1 MDRRLLLFLALASV
15 FMAGNAM
22 AATDLSHAD
31 TSVQGLLDLVLQQS
45 HQWSAKLYDYAI
57 RLFWLLASIQFIW
70 TFMPLVMKQA
80 DFGEIVGELLRF
92 VLVIGFFLA
101 VMKYSVEWST
111 AIVDSF
117 RDAAASAS
125 GLGRALEPGDML
137 AVALDFGRTMVEGI
151 SVFSPAKG
159 LLIAVCAILVLA
171 CFAFIAAFM
180 FVTLVEAYVIINA
193 SVLFLG
199 FGGSQWTRE
208 FAIAPMRFTV
218 AIGAKL
224 FVLTL
229 IVGLV
234 VQSAKQWLAAYTN
247 DEASL
252 MTMVG
257 LALVCCY
264 LTKTIPDLIGGM
276 ISGTSM
282 GGGSAIGGM
291 AVAGAAGA
299 AAAAATIA
307 TAGAAA
313 PAAAGAL
320 GAAGTGGAAG
330 AGVAGAGGIGGG
342 GLASAINSSFAG
354 GGAPAAAA
362 THGGAAAGLGAST
375 GGQAAAQGASSAGA
389 RVGGSAA
396 PQSPGT
402 APQQP
407 SSGVQQATKQ
417 AGRAA
422 QDRNDKDQQGAP
434 KGGVVGSGN
443 ALSQAANASAK
454 ALGVMTSMAVPG
466 MENAH
471 SLSLGAGSPASV
483 PDGASSTVPTNGAET
498 TVEAAQTESNVIRPS
513 SDESPATSRLASLNV
528 PGTASNNDN
537 SEK

>member
-1 MDRRLLLFLALASV
+1 MDTRLLLFLALASAFV
-15 FMAGNAM
+15 SGNAM
-22 AATDLSHAD
+22 AASDLSHAD
-31 TSVQGLLDLVLQQS
+31 TSMQGLLDLVLQQS
-45 HQWSAKLYDYAI
+45 HQWSGKLYDYAI

-92 VLVIGFFLA
+92 VLVVGFFLA
-101 VMKYSVEWST
+101 VMKYSVEWSS

-137 AVALDFGRTMVEGI
+137 AVALDFGRTMVKGI

-159 LLIAVCAILVLA
+159 LLIAACAILVLA

-180 FVTLVEAYVIINA
+180 FVTLVESYVIINA
-193 SVLFLG
+193 SVLFFG
-199 FGGSQWTRE
+199 FGGSQWTRD

-229 IVGLV
+229 IVGLI

-282 GGGSAIGGM
+282 SGGSAIGGM
-291 AVAGAAGA
+291 AAAGAAGA
-299 AAAAATIA
+299 AAAIATIA

-313 PAAAGAL
+313 PAVAGAL
-320 GAAGTGGAAG
+320 GAAGSSGAAG
-330 AGVAGAGGIGGG
+330 AGAAGAGG
-342 GLASAINSSFAG
+342 GLAGAINSSFAG
-354 GGAPAAAA
+354 
-362 THGGAAAGLGAST
+362 
-375 GGQAAAQGASSAGA
+375 ASSAGGA
-389 RVGGSAA
+389 APAVGGATPTGVGANTGGGAVAKTASSAGVKTGGGATTQSA
-396 PQSPGT
+396 P
-402 APQQP
+402 P
-407 SSGVQQATKQ
+407 SSGTQQAAKQ
-417 AGRAA
+417 AGKAS
-422 QDRNDKDQQGAP
+422 QSGDDNDQKATPKVGA
-434 KGGVVGSGN
+434 VSSGN
-443 ALSQAANASAK
+443 ALSQAANGGAK
-454 ALGVMTSMAVPG
+454 ALGVIASLTVPG

-471 SLSLGAGSPASV
+471 SASLGAGPPQPAHG
-483 PDGASSTVPTNGAET
+483 DSSSLKSATPTAEAPSM
-498 TVEAAQTESNVIRPS
+498 EFNVIRPDTNTS
-513 SDESPATSRLASLNV
+513 SNSGRSDVSNITS
-528 PGTASNNDN
+528 SNDQP
-537 SEK
+537 EK

>member
-1 MDRRLLLFLALASV
+1 MDTRLLLFLALASAFV
-15 FMAGNAM
+15 SGNAM
-22 AATDLSHAD
+22 AASDLSHAD

-45 HQWSAKLYDYAI
+45 HQWSGKLYDYAI
-57 RLFWLLASIQFIW
+57 RLFWLLTSIQFIW

-92 VLVIGFFLA
+92 VLVVGFFLA
-101 VMKYSVEWST
+101 VMKYSVEWSS

-125 GLGRALEPGDML
+125 GLERALEPGDML
-137 AVALDFGRTMVEGI
+137 AVALDFGRTMVKGI

-180 FVTLVEAYVIINA
+180 FVTLVESYVIINA
-193 SVLFLG
+193 SVLFFG
-199 FGGSQWTRE
+199 FSGSQWTRD

-218 AIGAKL
+218 AIGSKL

-229 IVGLV
+229 IVGLI

-291 AVAGAAGA
+291 AAAGAAGA
-299 AAAAATIA
+299 AAAIATIA

-320 GAAGTGGAAG
+320 GAAGSSGAAGAAG
-330 AGVAGAGGIGGG
+330 AGGISSG
-342 GLASAINSSFAG
+342 GLAGAINSSFAG
-354 GGAPAAAA
+354 GAASSV
-362 THGGAAAGLGAST
+362 GGATSSGVGAST
-375 GGQAAAQGASSAGA
+375 GGGAATKGATSAGA
-389 RVGGSAA
+389 KTGGGAA
-396 PQSPGT
+396 T
-402 APQQP
+402 P
-407 SSGVQQATKQ
+407 SNGVQQAAKQ
-417 AGRAA
+417 ARKAA
-422 QDRNDKDQQGAP
+422 QSGGDNDQKAAPNGGA
-434 KGGVVGSGN
+434 VSSGS
-443 ALSQAANASAK
+443 ALSQAANGGAK
-454 ALGVMTSMAVPG
+454 ALGVIASLSVPG

-471 SLSLGAGSPASV
+471 SASLGAG
-483 PDGASSTVPTNGAET
+483 VPTSALGEARSTTSAEPPAET
-498 TVEAAQTESNVIRPS
+498 VGAESNVIRPDEGTS
-513 SDESPATSRLASLNV
+513 SNLGRLDVPSMATS
-528 PGTASNNDN
+528 NDQP
-537 SEK
+537 EKQP

>member
-1 MDRRLLLFLALASV
+1 MDTRLLLFLALASAFV
-15 FMAGNAM
+15 SGDAM

-45 HQWSAKLYDYAI
+45 HQWSGKLYDYAI
-57 RLFWLLASIQFIW
+57 RLFWLLASIQFVW
-70 TFMPLVMKQA
+70 TFIPLVMKQA

-92 VLVIGFFLA
+92 VLVVGFFLA
-101 VMKYSVEWST
+101 VMKYSVEWSS

-137 AVALDFGRTMVEGI
+137 AVALDFGRTMVKGI

-180 FVTLVEAYVIINA
+180 FVTLVESYVIINA
-193 SVLFLG
+193 SVLFFG
-199 FGGSQWTRE
+199 FGGSQWTRD

-229 IVGLV
+229 IVGLI

-291 AVAGAAGA
+291 AAAGAAGA
-299 AAAAATIA
+299 AAAIATIA

-313 PAAAGAL
+313 PAAAGA
-320 GAAGTGGAAG
+320 AS
-330 AGVAGAGGIGGG
+330 AGGISGGG
-342 GLASAINSSFAG
+342 MAGAINSSIA
-354 GGAPAAAA
+354 
-362 THGGAAAGLGAST
+362 
-375 GGQAAAQGASSAGA
+375 GASSAGA
-389 RVGGSAA
+389 ASPVGGATFPGVGASTGGGAAAKVASSAGA
-396 PQSPGT
+396 KIGGGAATPSAT
-402 APQQP
+402 SSNSVQQP
-407 SSGVQQATKQ
+407 AKQ
-417 AGRAA
+417 AGKAA
-422 QDRNDKDQQGAP
+422 QSGGDNDQKATP
-434 KGGVVGSGN
+434 KGGAVSSGN
-443 ALSQAANASAK
+443 ALSQAANGGAK
-454 ALGVMTSMAVPG
+454 ALGVIASLTVPG

-471 SLSLGAGSPASV
+471 SASLGAGPPLPAPSDSSSPTS
-483 PDGASSTVPTNGAET
+483 AEPAG
-498 TVEAAQTESNVIRPS
+498 EAAGMESNVIRPDTNTS
-513 SDESPATSRLASLNV
+513 SSSGRLDVSRITS
-528 PGTASNNDN
+528 SNDQP
-537 SEK
+537 EK

>member
-1 MDRRLLLFLALASV
+1 MDRRLLFFLVLASV
-15 FMAGNAM
+15 FVSGNTM

-45 HQWSAKLYDYAI
+45 HQWSGKLYDYAI

-80 DFGEIVGELLRF
+80 DLGEIVGELLRF
-92 VLVIGFFLA
+92 VLVVGFFLA
-101 VMKYSVEWST
+101 VMKYSVEWAS
-111 AIVDSF
+111 AVVDSF

-125 GLGRALEPGDML
+125 GLERALEPGDML
-137 AVALDFGRTMVEGI
+137 AVALDFGRTMVKGI

-180 FVTLVEAYVIINA
+180 FVTLVESYVIINA
-193 SVLFLG
+193 SVLFFG
-199 FGGSQWTRE
+199 FGGSQWTRD

-229 IVGLV
+229 IVGLI

-291 AVAGAAGA
+291 AAAGAAGA
-299 AAAAATIA
+299 AAAIATIA

-320 GAAGTGGAAG
+320 GAAGSSGAAGAAG
-330 AGVAGAGGIGGG
+330 AGGISSG
-342 GLASAINSSFAG
+342 GLAGAINSSFAG
-354 GGAPAAAA
+354 GAASSV
-362 THGGAAAGLGAST
+362 GGATSSGVGAST
-375 GGQAAAQGASSAGA
+375 GGGAATKGATSAGA
-389 RVGGSAA
+389 KTGGGAAIPSA
-396 PQSPGT
+396 T
-402 APQQP
+402 P
-407 SSGVQQATKQ
+407 SNGVQQAAKQ
-417 AGRAA
+417 VRKAA
-422 QDRNDKDQQGAP
+422 QSGGDNDQKAAP
-434 KGGVVGSGN
+434 KGGTVSSGS
-443 ALSQAANASAK
+443 ALSQAANGGAK
-454 ALGVMTSMAVPG
+454 ALGVIASLSVPG

-471 SLSLGAGSPASV
+471 SASLGAG
-483 PDGASSTVPTNGAET
+483 VPTSALGEARSTTSAEPPAET
-498 TVEAAQTESNVIRPS
+498 VGAESNVIRPDEGTS
-513 SDESPATSRLASLNV
+513 SNLGRLDVPSMATS
-528 PGTASNNDN
+528 NDQP
-537 SEK
+537 EK

>member
-1 MDRRLLLFLALASV
+1 
-15 FMAGNAM
+15 M

-45 HQWSAKLYDYAI
+45 HQWSGKLYDYAI

-92 VLVIGFFLA
+92 VLVVGFFLA
-101 VMKYSVEWST
+101 VMKYSVEWSS

-137 AVALDFGRTMVEGI
+137 AVALDFGRTMVKGI

-180 FVTLVEAYVIINA
+180 FVTLVESYVIINA
-193 SVLFLG
+193 SVLFFG
-199 FGGSQWTRE
+199 FGGSQWTRD

-229 IVGLV
+229 IVGLI

-291 AVAGAAGA
+291 AAASAAGA
-299 AAAAATIA
+299 AAAIATIA

-320 GAAGTGGAAG
+320 GAAGSSGAVGAAG
-330 AGVAGAGGIGGG
+330 AGGISSG
-342 GLASAINSSFAG
+342 GLTGAINSSFAG
-354 GGAPAAAA
+354 ASSA
-362 THGGAAAGLGAST
+362 GGAASSVGGATSSGVGAST
-375 GGQAAAQGASSAGA
+375 GGGAATKGASSAGA
-389 RVGGSAA
+389 KTGGGAATPSA
-396 PQSPGT
+396 T
-402 APQQP
+402 P
-407 SSGVQQATKQ
+407 SNGVQQAAKQ
-417 AGRAA
+417 AGKAA
-422 QDRNDKDQQGAP
+422 QSGGDNDQKATP
-434 KGGVVGSGN
+434 KGGAVSSGS
-443 ALSQAANASAK
+443 ALSQAANGGAK
-454 ALGVMTSMAVPG
+454 ALGVIASLSVPG

-471 SLSLGAGSPASV
+471 SASLGAGV
-483 PDGASSTVPTNGAET
+483 PPSALGEARSTTSAEPPAET
-498 TVEAAQTESNVIRPS
+498 VGAESNVIRPDEDTS
-513 SDESPATSRLASLNV
+513 SNLGRLDVSSTATS
-528 PGTASNNDN
+528 NDQP
-537 SEK
+537 EK

>member
-1 MDRRLLLFLALASV
+1 MDTRLLLFLALASAFV
-15 FMAGNAM
+15 SGDAM

-45 HQWSAKLYDYAI
+45 HQWSGKLYDYAI

-92 VLVIGFFLA
+92 VLVVGFFLA
-101 VMKYSVEWST
+101 VMKYSVEWSS
-111 AIVDSF
+111 AIVYSF

-125 GLGRALEPGDML
+125 GLERALEPGDML
-137 AVALDFGRTMVEGI
+137 AVALDFGRTMVKGI

-171 CFAFIAAFM
+171 CYAFIAAFM
-180 FVTLVEAYVIINA
+180 FVTLVESYVIINA
-193 SVLFLG
+193 SVLFFG
-199 FGGSQWTRE
+199 FGGSQWTRD

-229 IVGLV
+229 IVGLI

-291 AVAGAAGA
+291 AAAGAAGA
-299 AAAAATIA
+299 AAAIAAIA

-313 PAAAGAL
+313 PAVAGAL
-320 GAAGTGGAAG
+320 GAAGSSGAAGAAG
-330 AGVAGAGGIGGG
+330 AGGISSG
-342 GLASAINSSFAG
+342 GLAGAINSSFAG
-354 GGAPAAAA
+354 ASSA
-362 THGGAAAGLGAST
+362 GGAASSVGGATSSDVGAST
-375 GGQAAAQGASSAGA
+375 GGGALTKGASSAGA
-389 RVGGSAA
+389 KTGGAAATPSA
-396 PQSPGT
+396 T
-402 APQQP
+402 P
-407 SSGVQQATKQ
+407 SNGVQQAWK
-417 AGRAA
+417 AA
-422 QDRNDKDQQGAP
+422 QSGDDNDQKATPNRGT
-434 KGGVVGSGN
+434 VSSGN
-443 ALSQAANASAK
+443 ALSQAANGGAK
-454 ALGVMTSMAVPG
+454 ALGVIASLTVPG

-471 SLSLGAGSPASV
+471 SASLGAGLPQPTHGDSSSLKSAAPA
-483 PDGASSTVPTNGAET
+483 AEAPGM
-498 TVEAAQTESNVIRPS
+498 EFNVIRP
-513 SDESPATSRLASLNV
+513 DTNTSLNSGRTDV
-528 PGTASNNDN
+528 SSITSSNDQP
-537 SEK
+537 EK

>member
-1 MDRRLLLFLALASV
+1 
-15 FMAGNAM
+15 M
-22 AATDLSHAD
+22 AASDLSHAD

-45 HQWSAKLYDYAI
+45 HQWSGKLYDYAI

-80 DFGEIVGELLRF
+80 DLGEIVGELLRF
-92 VLVIGFFLA
+92 VLVVGFFLTI
-101 VMKYSVEWST
+101 MKYSVEWSS

-137 AVALDFGRTMVEGI
+137 AVALDFGRTMVKGI

-180 FVTLVEAYVIINA
+180 FVTLVESYVIINA
-193 SVLFLG
+193 SVLFFG
-199 FGGSQWTRE
+199 FGGSQWTRD

-229 IVGLV
+229 IVGLI

-291 AVAGAAGA
+291 AAASAAGA
-299 AAAAATIA
+299 AAAIATIA

-320 GAAGTGGAAG
+320 GAAGSSGAAG
-330 AGVAGAGGIGGG
+330 AGAAGAGG
-342 GLASAINSSFAG
+342 GLAGAINSSFAG
-354 GGAPAAAA
+354 
-362 THGGAAAGLGAST
+362 
-375 GGQAAAQGASSAGA
+375 ASSAGGA
-389 RVGGSAA
+389 APSVGGGTPIGVGANTGGGAVAKTASYAGVKTGGGAATQSA
-396 PQSPGT
+396 T
-402 APQQP
+402 P
-407 SSGVQQATKQ
+407 SSGTQQAAKQ
-417 AGRAA
+417 AGKAT
-422 QDRNDKDQQGAP
+422 QSGDYNDQKATP
-434 KGGVVGSGN
+434 KREAVSSGN
-443 ALSQAANASAK
+443 ALSQATNGGAK
-454 ALGVMTSMAVPG
+454 ALGVIASLTVPG

-471 SLSLGAGSPASV
+471 SASLGAGLPQPAHG
-483 PDGASSTVPTNGAET
+483 DSSSLKSAAPAAE
-498 TVEAAQTESNVIRPS
+498 APSMESNVIRPDTNTNSNS
-513 SDESPATSRLASLNV
+513 SRTDVSSITSR
-528 PGTASNNDN
+528 NDQP
-537 SEK
+537 EK

>member
-1 MDRRLLLFLALASV
+1 
-15 FMAGNAM
+15 M

-31 TSVQGLLDLVLQQS
+31 TSVQSLLDLVLQQS
-45 HQWSAKLYDYAI
+45 HQWSGKLYDYAI
-57 RLFWLLASIQFIW
+57 RLFWLLASIQFVW
-70 TFMPLVMKQA
+70 TFIPLVMKQA

-92 VLVIGFFLA
+92 VLVVGFFLA
-101 VMKYSVEWST
+101 VMKHSVEWSS

-117 RDAAASAS
+117 REAAASAS

-137 AVALDFGRTMVEGI
+137 AVALDFGRTMVKGI

-180 FVTLVEAYVIINA
+180 FVTLVESYVITNA
-193 SVLFLG
+193 SVLFFG
-199 FGGSQWTRE
+199 FGGSQWTRD

-229 IVGLV
+229 IVGLI
-234 VQSAKQWLAAYTN
+234 VQSAKQWLAAYAN

-291 AVAGAAGA
+291 AAAGAAGA
-299 AAAAATIA
+299 AAAIATIA

-313 PAAAGAL
+313 PAAAGA
-320 GAAGTGGAAG
+320 AS
-330 AGVAGAGGIGGG
+330 AGGISGG
-342 GLASAINSSFAG
+342 GLAGAINSSIA
-354 GGAPAAAA
+354 
-362 THGGAAAGLGAST
+362 
-375 GGQAAAQGASSAGA
+375 GASSAGA
-389 RVGGSAA
+389 ASPVGGAAYPGVGASTGGGAAAKVASSAGA
-396 PQSPGT
+396 KIGGGAAT
-402 APQQP
+402 P
-407 SSGVQQATKQ
+407 SATSSNSVQQTAKQ
-417 AGRAA
+417 AGKAA
-422 QDRNDKDQQGAP
+422 QSGSDNDQKATPEGGA
-434 KGGVVGSGN
+434 VSSGN
-443 ALSQAANASAK
+443 ALSQAANGGAK
-454 ALGVMTSMAVPG
+454 ALGVIASLTVPG

-471 SLSLGAGSPASV
+471 SASRGAGLPLPAPSE
-483 PDGASSTVPTNGAET
+483 SSLPTSAEPT
-498 TVEAAQTESNVIRPS
+498 GESAVTESNVIRPDTNTNSNSGRLDVS
-513 SDESPATSRLASLNV
+513 SITS
-528 PGTASNNDN
+528 SNDQP
-537 SEK
+537 EK

>member
-1 MDRRLLLFLALASV
+1 
-15 FMAGNAM
+15 M
-22 AATDLSHAD
+22 AAPDLSHAD

-45 HQWSAKLYDYAI
+45 HQWSGKLYDYAI

-80 DFGEIVGELLRF
+80 EFGEIVGELLRF
-92 VLVIGFFLA
+92 VLVVGFFLA
-101 VMKYSVEWST
+101 VMKYSVEWSS

-137 AVALDFGRTMVEGI
+137 AVALDFGRTMVKGI

-180 FVTLVEAYVIINA
+180 FVTLVESYVIINA
-193 SVLFLG
+193 SVLFFG
-199 FGGSQWTRE
+199 FGGSQWTRD

-229 IVGLV
+229 IVGLI

-291 AVAGAAGA
+291 AAAGAAGA
-299 AAAAATIA
+299 AAAIATIA

-320 GAAGTGGAAG
+320 GAAGSSGAAG
-330 AGVAGAGGIGGG
+330 AGG
-342 GLASAINSSFAG
+342 GLSGAINSSFAG
-354 GGAPAAAA
+354 
-362 THGGAAAGLGAST
+362 
-375 GGQAAAQGASSAGA
+375 ASSAGGA
-389 RVGGSAA
+389 APSVGGVTPTDVGANIGGGAVAKTASSAGVKTGGGA
-396 PQSPGT
+396 ATQS
-402 APQQP
+402 ANP
-407 SSGVQQATKQ
+407 SSGTQQAPKQ
-417 AGRAA
+417 AGKVT
-422 QDRNDKDQQGAP
+422 QNGDEDDQKAIP
-434 KGGVVGSGN
+434 KGGAVSSGN
-443 ALSQAANASAK
+443 AMSKAANGGAK
-454 ALGVMTSMAVPG
+454 TLGVIASLTVPG

-471 SLSLGAGSPASV
+471 TASLGARLPLPAPSESSSPTS
-483 PDGASSTVPTNGAET
+483 AEPAG
-498 TVEAAQTESNVIRPS
+498 EAADMESNVIRPDTNTS
-513 SDESPATSRLASLNV
+513 SNSARLDVSSITS
-528 PGTASNNDN
+528 SNDQP
-537 SEK
+537 EK

>member
-1 MDRRLLLFLALASV
+1 MDRRLSLFLVLASV
-15 FMAGNAM
+15 FVAGNAM

-45 HQWSAKLYDYAI
+45 HQWSTKLYDYAI

-92 VLVIGFFLA
+92 ILVIGFFLA

-180 FVTLVEAYVIINA
+180 FVTLVESYVIINA
-193 SVLFLG
+193 SVLFFG
-199 FGGSQWTRE
+199 FGGSQWTRD

-229 IVGLV
+229 IVGLI

-282 GGGSAIGGM
+282 SGGSAIGGM

-313 PAAAGAL
+313 PAAAL
-320 GAAGTGGAAG
+320 GAAGTGSAAG
-330 AGVAGAGGIGGG
+330 AGAAGVGGLGG
-342 GLASAINSSFAG
+342 GLAGAISSSFAG
-354 GGAPAAAA
+354 ASSA
-362 THGGAAAGLGAST
+362 GGAASSMGAAASSGVGAST
-375 GGQAAAQGASSAGA
+375 GGAAAQGASSAGA
-389 RVGGSAA
+389 KIGGSSANPAGQASAA
-396 PQSPGT
+396 PSS
-402 APQQP
+402 P
-407 SSGVQQATKQ
+407 SSGVKRAAKQ
-417 AGRAA
+417 AGKAA
-422 QDRNDKDQQGAP
+422 QGNDDKDQQTTP
-434 KGGVVGSGN
+434 KGGVASSGS
-443 ALSQAANASAK
+443 ALSQAADGGAK
-454 ALGVMTSMAVPG
+454 MLGVMASMAVPG

-471 SLSLGAGSPASV
+471 ALSLGAGSPLPAS
-483 PDGASSTVPTNGAET
+483 DDTNSTTPAHGAESAT
-498 TVEAAQTESNVIRPS
+498 GAAQADPNAIRPA
-513 SDESPATSRLASLNV
+513 SDTDSTPGRLASLMV
-528 PGTASNNDN
+528 PGMTSNDQP
-537 SEK
+537 EK

>member
-1 MDRRLLLFLALASV
+1 MDARLLLFLALSSAFVS
-15 FMAGNAM
+15 GDAM

-31 TSVQGLLDLVLQQS
+31 TSVQSLLDLVLQQS
-45 HQWSAKLYDYAI
+45 HQWSGKLYDYAI
-57 RLFWLLASIQFIW
+57 RLFWLLASIQFVW
-70 TFMPLVMKQA
+70 TFIPLVMKQA

-92 VLVIGFFLA
+92 VLVVGFFLA
-101 VMKYSVEWST
+101 VMKYSVEWSS

-117 RDAAASAS
+117 REAAASAS

-137 AVALDFGRTMVEGI
+137 AVALDFGRTMVKGI

-180 FVTLVEAYVIINA
+180 FVTLVESYVIINA
-193 SVLFLG
+193 SVLFFG
-199 FGGSQWTRE
+199 FGGSQWTRD

-229 IVGLV
+229 IVGLI
-234 VQSAKQWLAAYTN
+234 VQSAKQWLAAYAN

-291 AVAGAAGA
+291 AAAGAAGA
-299 AAAAATIA
+299 AAAIATIA

-313 PAAAGAL
+313 PAAAGA
-320 GAAGTGGAAG
+320 ASAR
-330 AGVAGAGGIGGG
+330 GISGG
-342 GLASAINSSFAG
+342 GLAGAINSSIA
-354 GGAPAAAA
+354 
-362 THGGAAAGLGAST
+362 
-375 GGQAAAQGASSAGA
+375 GASSAGA
-389 RVGGSAA
+389 TSPVGGAT
-396 PQSPGT
+396 SPGVGAST
-402 APQQP
+402 GGGAAAKVASSAGAKTGGGAATP
-407 SSGVQQATKQ
+407 SATSSNSVQQTAKQ
-417 AGRAA
+417 TGKAA
-422 QDRNDKDQQGAP
+422 QSGGDNDQKATP
-434 KGGVVGSGN
+434 KGGTVSSGN
-443 ALSQAANASAK
+443 AMYQAANGGAK
-454 ALGVMTSMAVPG
+454 ALGVIASLTVPG

-471 SLSLGAGSPASV
+471 SASLGAGLPLPAPSDSSSPTS
-483 PDGASSTVPTNGAET
+483 AELAG
-498 TVEAAQTESNVIRPS
+498 EAAGMESNVIRPDTNTS
-513 SDESPATSRLASLNV
+513 SSSGRLDVSRITS
-528 PGTASNNDN
+528 SNDQP
-537 SEK
+537 EK

>member
-1 MDRRLLLFLALASV
+1 
-15 FMAGNAM
+15 M
-22 AATDLSHAD
+22 AASDLSHAD

-45 HQWSAKLYDYAI
+45 HQWSGKLYDYAI

-92 VLVIGFFLA
+92 VLVVGFFLA
-101 VMKYSVEWST
+101 VMKYSVEWSS

-117 RDAAASAS
+117 RDAATSAS

-137 AVALDFGRTMVEGI
+137 AVALDFGRTMVKDI

-180 FVTLVEAYVIINA
+180 FVTLVESYVIINA
-193 SVLFLG
+193 SVLFFG
-199 FGGSQWTRE
+199 FGGSQWTRD

-229 IVGLV
+229 IVGLI

-291 AVAGAAGA
+291 AAAGAAGA
-299 AAAAATIA
+299 AAAIATIA

-320 GAAGTGGAAG
+320 GAAGSSGAAG
-330 AGVAGAGGIGGG
+330 AGG
-342 GLASAINSSFAG
+342 GLAGAINSSFAG
-354 GGAPAAAA
+354 
-362 THGGAAAGLGAST
+362 
-375 GGQAAAQGASSAGA
+375 ASSAGGA
-389 RVGGSAA
+389 APSVGGATPTGVGANTSGGAVAKTASSAA
-396 PQSPGT
+396 VKTGGGAATQS
-402 APQQP
+402 ANP
-407 SSGVQQATKQ
+407 SSGTQQAAKQ
-417 AGRAA
+417 AGKAT
-422 QDRNDKDQQGAP
+422 QSGDNDDQKATP
-434 KGGVVGSGN
+434 KGGAVSSGN
-443 ALSQAANASAK
+443 AMSQAANGGAK
-454 ALGVMTSMAVPG
+454 ALGVIASLTVPG

-471 SLSLGAGSPASV
+471 SASLRAGLPLPAPSDSSSPRS
-483 PDGASSTVPTNGAET
+483 AEPSG
-498 TVEAAQTESNVIRPS
+498 EAADMESNLIRPDTNTS
-513 SDESPATSRLASLNV
+513 SNSARLDVSSITS
-528 PGTASNNDN
+528 SNHQP
-537 SEK
+537 EKQP

>member
-1 MDRRLLLFLALASV
+1 MDTRLLLFLALASAFV
-15 FMAGNAM
+15 SADAM

-45 HQWSAKLYDYAI
+45 HQWSGKLYDYAI
-57 RLFWLLASIQFIW
+57 RLFWLLASIQFVW
-70 TFMPLVMKQA
+70 TFIPLVMKQA

-92 VLVIGFFLA
+92 VLVVGFFLA
-101 VMKYSVEWST
+101 VMKYSVEWSS

-117 RDAAASAS
+117 REAAASAS

-137 AVALDFGRTMVEGI
+137 AVALDFGRTMVKGI

-180 FVTLVEAYVIINA
+180 FVTLVESYVIINA
-193 SVLFLG
+193 SVLFFG
-199 FGGSQWTRE
+199 FGGSQWTRD

-229 IVGLV
+229 IVGLI
-234 VQSAKQWLAAYTN
+234 VQSAKQWLAAYAN

-291 AVAGAAGA
+291 AAAGAAGA
-299 AAAAATIA
+299 AAAIATIA

-313 PAAAGAL
+313 PAAAGA
-320 GAAGTGGAAG
+320 AS
-330 AGVAGAGGIGGG
+330 AGGISGG
-342 GLASAINSSFAG
+342 GLAGAINSSIA
-354 GGAPAAAA
+354 
-362 THGGAAAGLGAST
+362 
-375 GGQAAAQGASSAGA
+375 GASSAGA
-389 RVGGSAA
+389 ASPVGGATFPGVGASTGGGAAAKVASSAGA
-396 PQSPGT
+396 KIGGGAAT
-402 APQQP
+402 P
-407 SSGVQQATKQ
+407 SATSSNSVQQTAKQ
-417 AGRAA
+417 AGKAA
-422 QDRNDKDQQGAP
+422 QSGGDNDQKATP
-434 KGGVVGSGN
+434 KGGAVSSGN
-443 ALSQAANASAK
+443 ALSQAANGGAK
-454 ALGVMTSMAVPG
+454 ALGVIASMTVPG
-466 MENAH
+466 MENTH
-471 SLSLGAGSPASV
+471 SASLGAGLPLPAPS
-483 PDGASSTVPTNGAET
+483 DSSLPTSAEPT
-498 TVEAAQTESNVIRPS
+498 GEAVGMESNVIRPDTNTS
-513 SDESPATSRLASLNV
+513 SNSGRLDVSSITS
-528 PGTASNNDN
+528 SNDHP
-537 SEK
+537 EK

>member
-1 MDRRLLLFLALASV
+1 MERRLLLFIALAS
-15 FMAGNAM
+15 MLLAGNAV

-45 HQWSAKLYDYAI
+45 HQWSGKLYDYAI
-57 RLFWLLASIQFIW
+57 RLFWLLATIQFIW
-70 TFMPLVMKQA
+70 AFMPLVMKQA
-80 DFGEIVGELLRF
+80 ELGEIVGELLRF
-92 VLVIGFFLA
+92 IMVIGFFLA
-101 VMKYSVEWST
+101 VMTYSVEWST

-137 AVALDFGRTMVEGI
+137 AVALDFGRTMVKGI
-151 SVFSPAKG
+151 SVFSPGKG
-159 LLIAVCAILVLA
+159 VLIAVCAILVLA

-193 SVLFLG
+193 SVLFYG
-199 FGGSQWTRE
+199 FGGSQWTRD

-229 IVGLV
+229 IVGLI
-234 VQSAKQWLAAYTN
+234 VQSAKEWLAAYTN

-313 PAAAGAL
+313 PAAGAL
-320 GAAGTGGAAG
+320 GTSGTGVAAG
-330 AGVAGAGGIGGG
+330 ASGAGG
-342 GLASAINSSFAG
+342 GLATSINSSFAG
-354 GGAPAAAA
+354 APAATASSGSA
-362 THGGAAAGLGAST
+362 TPSIGTST
-375 GGQAAAQGASSAGA
+375 GGQAAAKGAAASGA

-396 PQSPGT
+396 PQQL
-402 APQQP
+402 A
-407 SSGVQQATKQ
+407 SSAKQATDQ
-417 AGRAA
+417 ARKNTQGS
-422 QDRNDKDQQGAP
+422 NDKHQPATHQGS
-434 KGGVVGSGN
+434 VVSSSS
-443 ALSQAANASAK
+443 ALSQAANGGAK
-454 ALGVMTSMAVPG
+454 ALGVMASIAVPG
-466 MENAH
+466 MESAH
-471 SLSLGAGSPASV
+471 SFSLGAGSSSPA
-483 PDGASSTVPTNGAET
+483 
-498 TVEAAQTESNVIRPS
+498 
-513 SDESPATSRLASLNV
+513 SDESNMTVPPQNGDAAEAESNLIRPASESNSTPGQLTSLNV
-528 PGTASNNDN
+528 PGMASSNDQP
-537 SEK
+537 EKQP

>member
-1 MDRRLLLFLALASV
+1 MDRRLLFFLVLASV
-15 FMAGNAM
+15 FVSGDAM

-45 HQWSAKLYDYAI
+45 HQWSGKLYDYAI

-92 VLVIGFFLA
+92 VLVVGFFLA
-101 VMKYSVEWST
+101 VMKYSVEWSS
-111 AIVDSF
+111 AVVDSF

-137 AVALDFGRTMVEGI
+137 AVALDFGRTMVKGI

-180 FVTLVEAYVIINA
+180 FVTLVESYVIINA
-193 SVLFLG
+193 SVLFFG
-199 FGGSQWTRE
+199 FGGSQWTRDV
-208 FAIAPMRFTV
+208 AIAPMRFTV

-229 IVGLV
+229 IVGLI

-291 AVAGAAGA
+291 AAAGAAGA
-299 AAAAATIA
+299 AAAIATIA

-320 GAAGTGGAAG
+320 GAAGSSGAAGAAG
-330 AGVAGAGGIGGG
+330 AGGISSG
-342 GLASAINSSFAG
+342 GLAGAINSSFAG
-354 GGAPAAAA
+354 GAASSV
-362 THGGAAAGLGAST
+362 GGATSSGVGAST
-375 GGQAAAQGASSAGA
+375 GGGAATKGASSTGA
-389 RVGGSAA
+389 KTGG
-396 PQSPGT
+396 GT
-402 APQQP
+402 ATP
-407 SSGVQQATKQ
+407 SATPSNGVQQAAKQ
-417 AGRAA
+417 AGKTA
-422 QDRNDKDQQGAP
+422 QSGGNNDQKATP
-434 KGGVVGSGN
+434 KGGAVSSGS
-443 ALSQAANASAK
+443 ALSQAANGGAK
-454 ALGVMTSMAVPG
+454 ALGVIASLSVPG

-471 SLSLGAGSPASV
+471 SASLGAG
-483 PDGASSTVPTNGAET
+483 VPTSALGEARSTTSAEPPAET
-498 TVEAAQTESNVIRPS
+498 VGAESNVIRPDEDTS
-513 SDESPATSRLASLNV
+513 SNLGRLDVSSMATS
-528 PGTASNNDN
+528 NDQP
-537 SEK
+537 EK

>member
-1 MDRRLLLFLALASV
+1 MERRLLLFLVLASV
-15 FMAGNAM
+15 LVAGNAM
-22 AATDLSHAD
+22 AANDLSHAD

-45 HQWSAKLYDYAI
+45 HQWSGKLYYYAI
-57 RLFWLLASIQFIW
+57 RLFWLLATIQFVW
-70 TFMPLVMKQA
+70 TLMPLVMKQA

-92 VLVIGFFLA
+92 VMVIGFFLA
-101 VMKYSVEWST
+101 VMTYSVEWST

-159 LLIAVCAILVLA
+159 ILIAVCAVLVLA

-180 FVTLVEAYVIINA
+180 FVTLVESYVIINA
-193 SVLFLG
+193 SVLFFG
-199 FGGSQWTRE
+199 FGGSQWTRD

-229 IVGLV
+229 IVGLI

-276 ISGTSM
+276 ISGTST

-291 AVAGAAGA
+291 PVAGAAGA

-307 TAGAAA
+307 TVGAAA
-313 PAAAGAL
+313 PAAAGA
-320 GAAGTGGAAG
+320 
-330 AGVAGAGGIGGG
+330 AGAGGIGGG
-342 GLASAINSSFAG
+342 GLAAAINSSFAS

-362 THGGAAAGLGAST
+362 TGGGGATSGIGAST
-375 GGQAAAQGASSAGA
+375 GGQTAVKSAASVGA
-389 RVGGSAA
+389 RVGGSGAPQTPGAA
-396 PQSPGT
+396 PQH
-402 APQQP
+402 P
-407 SSGVQQATKQ
+407 SSGVQQAAKQ
-417 AGRAA
+417 AGKAA
-422 QDRNDKDQQGAP
+422 QGNDNNDQQATP
-434 KGGVVGSGN
+434 KGGVVSSGN
-443 ALSQAANASAK
+443 ALSQAANGGAK
-454 ALGVMTSMAVPG
+454 MLGVMASMAVPG

-471 SLSLGAGSPASV
+471 SLSLGAGSPPPV
-483 PDGASSTVPTNGAET
+483 PGDANSTAPANGAET
-498 TVEAAQTESNVIRPS
+498 IVEESNVIRPASDTS
-513 SDESPATSRLASLNV
+513 STPGRLASLDV
-528 PGTASNNDN
+528 QGTASNNDQL
-537 SEK
+537 EK